1 MTPVEQPRPPALADL
16 GSRLMIVVERRED
29 WASYLPSEEVLTAQE
44 YLEQSAHDHGGRR
57 VQVINLCRGY
67 KYLGL
72 GYYCSLLAEAR
83 GHRVIP
89 SLRCISELARKSVY
103 GLALGGLDKALDKAP
118 VPYALW
124 RHRRLH
130 PDPVFRPYRVRAAGR
145 PRAPVVRSLSLSDPA
160 GWSSVA
166 SRAAHIEGVRP
177 GVLNRLRSDQED
189 VFADALDGFSRRAW
203 RMPRSRRVARY
214 DMAIL
219 HDPDEALPPSN
230 PQALANF
237 VRVGASLGIDVEL
250 IGRKDYARLAEFD
263 ALLIRETTR
272 VDHHTYR
279 FAEKAEREGLVVMDD
294 PASILRCT
302 NKVYLA
308 DLLGCRQLGMPLTE
322 ILYKERPQDWQRVA
336 RRLGFPLVLKIPD
349 GCFSRGVVK
358 VSDDSEL
365 LAAAGELFERSV
377 LLLAQEFFYTEYDWR
392 IGVLDR
398 QPLYACQ
405 YFMSRGH
412 WQIYNHKADGQDV
425 NGECRAVPLEQV
437 PPAVLELALE
447 AAGLIGDGLYGVD
460 LKQAGDKVLVIEVN
474 DNPNID
480 AGVEDGQLGDELY
493 RRILQAFVQ
502 RLELKHR
509 GQLSKA
515 LR

>member
-1 MTPVEQPRPPALADL
+1 MSAASLATLDGSLRMTPVEQPRPPALADL

-44 YLEQSAHDHGGRR
+44 YLEQSARDHGGRR

-103 GLALGGLDKALDKAP
+103 GLALGGLDKALDKALCRT
-118 VPYALW
+118 PYGATDGFTLTLYFGHTEFEPLADLA
-124 RHRRLH
+124 RQLFEAFPCPILLVEFRRQQ
-130 PDPVFRPYRVRAAGR
+130 
-145 PRAPVVRSLSLSDPA
+145 
-160 GWSSVA
+160 GW
-166 SRAAHIEGVRP
+166 HIEGVRP

-279 FAEKAEREGLVVMDD
+279 FAEKAGADRRRPLRGGPEAGRRQGAGHRGQRQPEYRCRHRGRPARRRTLQAHPPGLR
-294 PASILRCT
+294 PAPGTQAPWPVEQGAALSG
-302 NKVYLA
+302 A
-308 DLLGCRQLGMPLTE
+308 
-322 ILYKERPQDWQRVA
+322 PQSGRRVA
-336 RRLGFPLVLKIPD
+336 RRRPEP
-349 GCFSRGVVK
+349 
-358 VSDDSEL
+358 
-365 LAAAGELFERSV
+365 
-377 LLLAQEFFYTEYDWR
+377 
-392 IGVLDR
+392 
-398 QPLYACQ
+398 
-405 YFMSRGH
+405 
-412 WQIYNHKADGQDV
+412 
-425 NGECRAVPLEQV
+425 RAR
-437 PPAVLELALE
+437 
-447 AAGLIGDGLYGVD
+447 AAGLT
-460 LKQAGDKVLVIEVN
+460 
-474 DNPNID
+474 
-480 AGVEDGQLGDELY
+480 
-493 RRILQAFVQ
+493 Q
-502 RLELKHR
+502 RTR
-509 GQLSKA
+509 
-515 LR
+515 